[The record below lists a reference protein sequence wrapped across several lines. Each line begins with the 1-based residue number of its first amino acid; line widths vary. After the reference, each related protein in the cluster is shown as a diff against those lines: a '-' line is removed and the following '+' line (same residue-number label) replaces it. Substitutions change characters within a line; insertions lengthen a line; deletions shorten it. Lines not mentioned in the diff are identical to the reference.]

1 MKKIMKTA
9 ATYTGIAAIALMM
22 GTAVIGC
29 TVQGPAGPP
38 GMSGAPGAT
47 GAQGSQGDPAPANP
61 TVTKSYNSTTTTSND
76 SYAFFFNDRAT
87 TEKTSTQ
94 NY

>member
-1 MKKIMKTA
+1 MKSA
-9 ATYTGIAAIALMM
+9 ATYIAIGAVALLM
-22 GTAVIGC
+22 GAGAIGC

-38 GMSGAPGAT
+38 GVSGATGAT
-47 GAQGSQGDPAPANP
+47 GAQGMQGDPAAAPSP

-76 SYAFFFNDRAT
+76 NYAPPSSTSTT

-94 NY
+94 NSN